1 MSKSELQTRAEA
13 AASKFKQKAR
23 RPIVIE
29 FAGVPKAGK
38 TTTLNTIHGFLKRC
52 GFRVET
58 VIERASVSPIRD
70 KKHFNFNVWTA
81 CTSLTQ
87 ILEKTQDPP
96 SQNDP
101 EILILDRGIFDA
113 LSWMSMM
120 EKMKRLRK
128 QEREIIE
135 KFLLIDDW
143 RKRIAG
149 VIVMKASAEDAMK
162 RERGYLPV
170 TGKGSIMNPEVI
182 QQMTANTNMCMERFR
197 NSFKLFDVDT
207 STSTGSTPQST
218 AEYVAKLVL
227 SIIEDELDEEVLSI
241 DRSKV
246 QKYFESGVV
255 IQADQASLLVRDFS
269 DSGNYLSRD
278 IVEKD
283 LDRVQALPVVV
294 IKNRSG
300 KILQLKRK
308 EKDTK
313 NVLHE
318 QLVIWAGGHVR
329 KEDSANGSTLL
340 NCAVRELQEELR
352 LRVSPVDLKLMGAV
366 YHQTR
371 PGLIKHMAIV
381 YEWQAESDEV
391 DVVLNGE
398 AFFERR
404 GSSQSGQFVGITDLQ
419 ACLDSDK
426 VVEEW
431 SVSIIKELMNG
442 AEFMEPQTALFS

>member
-1 MSKSELQTRAEA
+1 L
-13 AASKFKQKAR
+13 
-23 RPIVIE
+23 
-29 FAGVPKAGK
+29 
-38 TTTLNTIHGFLKRC
+38 
-52 GFRVET
+52 
-58 VIERASVSPIRD
+58 
-70 KKHFNFNVWTA
+70 
-81 CTSLTQ
+81 
-87 ILEKTQDPP
+87 
-96 SQNDP
+96 
-101 EILILDRGIFDA
+101 
-113 LSWMSMM
+113 
-120 EKMKRLRK
+120 
-128 QEREIIE
+128 
-135 KFLLIDDW
+135 
-143 RKRIAG
+143 
-149 VIVMKASAEDAMK
+149 
-162 RERGYLPV
+162 
-170 TGKGSIMNPEVI
+170 
-182 QQMTANTNMCMERFR
+182 
-197 NSFKLFDVDT
+197 
-207 STSTGSTPQST
+207 TGSTPQST
-218 AEYVAKLVL
+218 AEHVAKLVL

-241 DRSKV
+241 DRDKIK
-246 QKYFESGVV
+246 KYFATNTV
-255 IQADQASLLVRDFS
+255 IQAETASQLVKDFS
-269 DSGNYLSRD
+269 DSGNYLSREL
-278 IVEKD
+278 VEKD
-283 LDRVQALPVVV
+283 LNRVQALPVVV

-352 LRVSPVDLKLMGAV
+352 LRVSPADLKLMGAV

-431 SVSIIKELMNG
+431 SVSIIKELMSG
-442 AEFMEPQTALFS
+442 AEFLEPQTALFS